1 MNKLGVVEYKQ
12 RDWPDWLVKAEF
24 VVNNKVYVATKV
36 LSFIANYER
45 ELRIKTD
52 IRKKRKDEESNRVY
66 RKYKKSIRK
75 NRSSIKKNTRRD
87 EETS

>member
-1 MNKLGVVEYKQ
+1 
-12 RDWPDWLVKAEF
+12 

-52 IRKKRKDEESNRVY
+52 IRKKRKDGESNRVY

>member
-1 MNKLGVVEYKQ
+1 M
-12 RDWPDWLVKAEF
+12 
-24 VVNNKVYVATKV
+24 VNNKVYVATKV